1 MNRMDELI
9 RQQAGRGAPPA
20 AGGGELPHTSF
31 DGGARDMVPR
41 APSVDEQFRDAFG
54 AVRALRGQL
63 EASDVLL
70 ASLGG
75 GS

>member
-20 AGGGELPHTSF
+20 AGGEELPHTSF
-31 DGGARDMVPR
+31 DGGARDMIQR
-41 APSVDEQFRDAFG
+41 APSVDDQFRDAF
-54 AVRALRGQL
+54 ASVRAQRGQL

-70 ASLGG
+70 TSLGG